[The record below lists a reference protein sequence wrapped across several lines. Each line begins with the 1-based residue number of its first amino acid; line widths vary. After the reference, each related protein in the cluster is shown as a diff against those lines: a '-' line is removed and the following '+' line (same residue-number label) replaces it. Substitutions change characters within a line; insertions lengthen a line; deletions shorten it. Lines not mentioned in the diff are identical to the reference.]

1 MIVGPFSGTRVVVYG
16 VGAMGAIATRLLV
29 DKGAEIVGAI
39 GRSPSKVGRDLGD
52 VAALGERLGVPVE
65 SDANSVLSRGAD
77 IAVVCVG
84 SYLSTM
90 HQHFA
95 ICLQNGVNVVTIEEE
110 TVFPWTTATDHAKA
124 LDALAKANGVT
135 LAASGAQD
143 VFWLNLVSTLL
154 GASHRVDRVSGHCMW
169 NVDDYG
175 PEVAN
180 HLFIGQSKAAFEQFV
195 ASSGWPE
202 FVARQTLEAL
212 VVRLGLTVKTI
223 TSDVTAVTFREP
235 IHSRSLKTN
244 IPAGNMVG
252 TIDRTVV
259 STREGPH
266 FEFTMEGRVYRE
278 GETDSNS
285 WQVKGEP
292 DLELNCQQANY
303 RFTTCSTL
311 VNRIPDIVA
320 AAPGLCSLDRLK
332 PPSYRHHA
340 TWAAHERGSRLSV
353 TSPVKSGPPRERE
366 Y

>member
-1 MIVGPFSGTRVVVYG
+1 MTGGPYSGIRVVVYG

-29 DKGAEIVGAI
+29 DKGAKIVGAI

-52 VAALGERLGVPVE
+52 FAGLGTQLGVPIE
-65 SDANSVLSRGAD
+65 SDANRVLSRGAD

-95 ICLQNGVNVVTIEEE
+95 TCLENGVNVVTIEEE
-110 TVFPWTTATDHAKA
+110 TIFPWTTASDHAEA

-154 GASHRVDRVSGHCMW
+154 GASHRVDRVTGHCMW

-175 PEVAN
+175 PAVAN
-180 HLFIGQSKAAFEQFV
+180 HLFIGQSKAVFDQFV

-212 VVRLGLTVKTI
+212 VARLGLTVKSI
-223 TSDVTAVTFREP
+223 ASDVAAVTLEEP
-235 IHSRSLKTN
+235 IQSRSLKTE

-252 TIDRTVV
+252 TIDRTAVA
-259 STREGPH
+259 TQEGPQ
-266 FEFTMEGRVYRE
+266 FEFVMEGRVYRE
-278 GETDSNS
+278 GETDSNT

-292 DLELNCQQANY
+292 DLELSCKRTNY

-311 VNRIPDIVA
+311 INRIPDIVA

-332 PPSYRHHA
+332 PPSYRHH
-340 TWAAHERGSRLSV
+340 
-353 TSPVKSGPPRERE
+353 
-366 Y
+366 

>member
-1 MIVGPFSGTRVVVYG
+1 MIAGPFSGTRVVVYG

-39 GRSPSKVGRDLGD
+39 GRSPSKVGRDLGE
-52 VAALGERLGVPVE
+52 VVGLGVHLGVPIE
-65 SDANSVLSRGAD
+65 DDADRVLSRGAD

-95 ICLQNGVNVVTIEEE
+95 TCLENGVNVVTIEEE
-110 TVFPWTTATDHAKA
+110 TVFPWTTASEHAKS
-124 LDALAKANGVT
+124 LDALARANGVT

-154 GASHRVDRVSGHCMW
+154 GASHRVDRVIGHCRW

-175 PEVAN
+175 PEVAE
-180 HLFIGQSKAAFEQFV
+180 HLFIGQSKAAFEAFV
-195 ASSGWPE
+195 ASSGWPA

-212 VVRLGLTVKTI
+212 VARLGLTVETI
-223 TSDVTAVTFREP
+223 TSDVSAVIFEERV
-235 IHSRSLKTN
+235 HSRSLN
-244 IPAGNMVG
+244 REIPAGNMVG

-259 STREGPH
+259 ATREGPT
-266 FEFTMEGRVYRE
+266 FEFSMEGRVYRE
-278 GETDSNS
+278 GEKDSNA
-285 WQVKGEP
+285 WQVRGEP
-292 DLELNCQQANY
+292 DLALDCHEANY

-320 AAPGLCSLDRLK
+320 AAPGLCSLDQLP
-332 PPSYRHHA
+332 PPSYRHHRTHGA
-340 TWAAHERGSRLSV
+340 T
-353 TSPVKSGPPRERE
+353 
-366 Y
+366 